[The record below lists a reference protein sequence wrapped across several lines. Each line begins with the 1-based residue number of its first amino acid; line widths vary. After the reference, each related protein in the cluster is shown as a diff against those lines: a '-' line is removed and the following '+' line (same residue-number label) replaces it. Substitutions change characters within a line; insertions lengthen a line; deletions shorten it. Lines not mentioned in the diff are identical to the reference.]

1 MDTLTF
7 SRIKRSI
14 FDFYRNDLVLLLT
27 EEKKHPNS
35 QVLIDLFRPLS
46 QRNQRLQELLQ
57 CPVCLTPYIEPRLLP
72 YGHTYWDQC
81 LNRLIQ
87 NDNDVVT

>member
-1 MDTLTF
+1 MTL
-7 SRIKRSI
+7 
-14 FDFYRNDLVLLLT
+14 FYFG
-27 EEKKHPNS
+27 KKKNKHVTC
-35 QVLIDLFRPLS
+35 QVQIDLFRPLS
-46 QRNQRLQELLQ
+46 QRTQRLQELLQ

-72 YGHTYWDQC
+72 CGHTYCDEC